1 MSQAI
6 GILELT
12 SIAKGMEL
20 GDAMLKSANVN
31 LLVSKTICPGKFL
44 LMLGGDIGAI
54 QQAIETGASQAGEM
68 LVDSLVLAN
77 IHPSVLPAISGG
89 NG

>member
-31 LLVSKTICPGKFL
+31 LLVSNLSVPGSFC
-44 LMLGGDIGAI
+44 
-54 QQAIETGASQAGEM
+54 
-68 LVDSLVLAN
+68 
-77 IHPSVLPAISGG
+77 
-89 NG
+89 